1 MVLSEAAA
9 VPSSSSLACLGWFQ
23 ESVTSEKSCCGTGSN
38 RARGSHPS
46 ILTSSRFMTHNKKQ
60 RLPAQHLAC
69 CENEDMDTALALILT
84 WSQSITQFPEMAANR
99 DTCWAD
105 LFWTSHASL
114 ARPPHRPLQ
123 GSEAQFQHG
132 VDRESV
138 PPCTHEDGMKTAICC
153 RACHTNSSTTEKA
166 PRQPQRANISVGKM
180 GDSPKPS

>member
-1 MVLSEAAA
+1 MVLSQAAA
-9 VPSSSSLACLGWFQ
+9 VPSSSLACLGWFQ
-23 ESVTSEKSCCGTGSN
+23 ESVTSEKSCCATGSD

-69 CENEDMDTALALILT
+69 CENEDMDTALALILA

-132 VDRESV
+132 VDRGSV
-138 PPCTHEDGMKTAICC
+138 HPRGWNENSHMLQNLPHKFQHNRKSPTPASACQHFRGEDG
-153 RACHTNSSTTEKA
+153 
-166 PRQPQRANISVGKM
+166 
-180 GDSPKPS
+180 